1 MISKNVEAIL
11 NNAVID
17 VRTRKNLFLTTEHLL
32 YAIVKSNEGE
42 DILANSGCNIQNL
55 KNDLIEYISN
65 LETAKDNDY
74 EPQQTIAFQ
83 RVMQRSFVLAQSASK
98 DEIDIADIIISIFDE
113 EEIFAKYFLE
123 KNGCTKL
130 SVMEYVS
137 HGSVNNDENINLD
150 EDYYGNPLPFFF
162 SREWKQKKDN
172 NDNDKQQNNKSL
184 LKYLEKYTINMTEKA
199 RNGKYDKLIGRE
211 NEIKRTIEVLC
222 RRQKNNPVHVGEPGV
237 GKTAITEGLAQ
248 LIVQNKVPEKLK
260 DYQIFAID
268 IGAILAGTKYRG
280 EFEER
285 FKGVLKAI
293 SQLKKCII
301 FIDEIHTIVG
311 AGAVSGGSMD
321 ASNLIKPFL
330 VSSDFRCIG
339 ATTYQEYKQYF
350 EKDRA
355 LSRRFQKIDIKE
367 PSVEDT
373 IKILEGIKDRYEE
386 YHNVKYSEKAIKAC
400 AELSAKFINDRHL
413 PDKAIDLLD
422 ESGAYVN
429 LYHPSQKVVNI
440 KDIENLVSRI
450 AQIPVKTI
458 DKEEQNNLKDLGE
471 ELKKYIYGQDRAIN
485 SIVNAIKRH
494 RVGLGHPEKP
504 IGSFLFIGPTGVG
517 KTELC
522 RVLARELGIKLIRF
536 DMSEYMEEYSV
547 SRLLGSPPGYVGYEQ
562 GAALTDAII
571 KNPHCVLLLDEIEK
585 AHPNIFNTLLQIMDH
600 ASITDRTGRTADF
613 RNVILIM
620 TSNVGSREMNSFKI
634 GFNNTID
641 GNLIKGDPMSAVKNT
656 FSPEFRNRLDEVVL
670 FNSLNQEAINK
681 IVLKFIK
688 ELEDQLKEKKIK
700 INLTESA
707 ISYLAKKG
715 FDILLGARPMARV
728 IQEEVKD
735 KLADLILEGIVKKDD
750 TVKIDFVN
758 DKLQF
763 SVE

>member
-1 MISKNVEAIL
+1 MIGKNLEMVL
-11 NNAVID
+11 NSAFFD
-17 VRTRKNLFLTTEHLL
+17 VRKRRNIFLTTEHLL
-32 YAIVKSNEGE
+32 YAIIRSDEGRE
-42 DILANSGCNIQNL
+42 IIVNSGGNIESLKKNL
-55 KNDLIEYISN
+55 TEYLDT
-65 LETAKDNDY
+65 LEKSESDDY
-74 EPQQTIAFQ
+74 EPQQTLTFQ
-83 RVMQRSFVLAQSASK
+83 RVMQRAFILAQSAEK
-98 DEIDIADIIISIFDE
+98 KEIEIGDIIISMFDE
-113 EEIFAKYFLE
+113 EESFSKYFLE
-123 KNGCTKL
+123 KSGLTKL
-130 SVMEYVS
+130 SIMEYVS
-137 HGSVNNDENINLD
+137 HGTVSNNEEPAFDFREEEEDIDESNEL
-150 EDYYGNPLPFFF
+150 
-162 SREWKQKKDN
+162 N
-172 NDNDKQQNNKSL
+172 NNRDRNNQKQQNDKALN
-184 LKYLEKYTINMTEKA
+184 KYLEKYTINMTENA
-199 RNGKYDKLIGRE
+199 RLGKYDKLIGRE
-211 NEIKRTIEVLC
+211 NEIKRTIEILC

-248 LIVQNKVPEKLK
+248 LIVQNKVPDKLK
-260 DYQIFAID
+260 DYKIFAID

-386 YHNVKYSEKAIKAC
+386 YHQVKYSENAIKAC

-422 ESGAYVN
+422 EAGAYVS
-429 LYHPSQKVVNI
+429 LYHPGQKVVTI

-458 DKEEQNNLKDLGE
+458 DKDEQNNLKDLAT
-471 ELKKYIYGQDRAIN
+471 ELKKYIYGQDKAIN

-536 DMSEYMEEYSV
+536 DMSEYMEEYSI

-562 GAALTDAII
+562 GAALTDVII
-571 KNPHCVLLLDEIEK
+571 KNPHSVLLLDEIEK
-585 AHPNIFNTLLQIMDH
+585 AHPNIFNALLQIMDH

-634 GFNNTID
+634 GFNNSVE
-641 GNLIKGDPMSAVKNT
+641 GNLIKGDPMTAVKDT
-656 FSPEFRNRLDEVVL
+656 FSPEFRNRLDEIVV
-670 FNSLNQEAINK
+670 FNSLSQDAINK

-700 INLTESA
+700 INITEKA
-707 ISYLAKKG
+707 ISYIAKKG

-735 KLADLILEGIVKKDD
+735 KLTDLILDGIVKKDSIV
-750 TVKIDFVN
+750 TIDCED
-758 DKLQF
+758 DKLKF
-763 SVE
+763 ST

>member
-1 MISKNVEAIL
+1 MISRNLEKVL
-11 NNAVID
+11 NIALME
-17 VRTRKNLFLTTEHLL
+17 VRKRRNLFFTTEHLL
-32 YAIVKSNEGE
+32 YAITFSEEGR
-42 DILANSGCNIQNL
+42 DIIVNSGGDIKEIQ
-55 KNDLIEYISN
+55 KDLIEYLNN
-65 LETAKDNDY
+65 LEVSSELNY
-74 EPQQTIAFQ
+74 EPHQTVALQ
-83 RVMQRSFVLAQSASK
+83 RVMQRAFILFQSAEK
-98 DEIDIADIIISIFDE
+98 KELEISDIIISIFDE
-113 EEIFAKYFLE
+113 TDSFSKYFLE
-123 KNGCTKL
+123 KNGLTKL
-130 SVMEYVS
+130 NIMEYVS
-137 HGSVNNDENINLD
+137 HGIFNEDFNYSQESIEEDEMGKNLFNKN
-150 EDYYGNPLPFFF
+150 E
-162 SREWKQKKDN
+162 Q
-172 NDNDKQQNNKSL
+172 KQQNEKSL
-184 LKYLEKYTINMTEKA
+184 SKYLERYAIDMTENA
-199 RNGKYDKLIGRE
+199 RLGKYDKLIGRE
-211 NEIKRTIEVLC
+211 NEIKRTIEILC

-248 LIVQNKVPEKLK
+248 LIVNGQAPDKLK
-260 DYQIFAID
+260 DYRIFAID

-293 SQLKKCII
+293 TQLKKAII
-301 FIDEIHTIVG
+301 FIDEIHNIVG
-311 AGAVSGGSMD
+311 AGAVSGGSID

-339 ATTYQEYKQYF
+339 ATTYQEFKQYF

-367 PSVEDT
+367 PSIEDT
-373 IKILEGIKDRYEE
+373 IKILNGIKDKYEE
-386 YHNVKYSEKAIKAC
+386 YHNVKYSEKAISAC
-400 AELSAKFINDRHL
+400 VELSAKFINDRHL

-422 ESGAYVN
+422 EVGAYIN
-429 LYHPSQKVVNI
+429 LYHPNQKIVNV
-440 KDIENLVSRI
+440 KDVENLVSRI

-458 DKEEQNNLKDLGE
+458 SKEEQINLKDLAS
-471 ELKKYIYGQDRAIN
+471 ELKKYIYGQDKAIN

-504 IGSFLFIGPTGVG
+504 IGAFLFIGPTGVG

-536 DMSEYMEEYSV
+536 DMSEYMEEYSI

-571 KNPHCVLLLDEIEK
+571 KNPYCVLLLDEIEK
-585 AHPNIFNTLLQIMDH
+585 AHPNIFNALLQIMDH

-634 GFNNTID
+634 GFNNEKD

-656 FSPEFRNRLDEVVL
+656 FNPEFRNRLDEIVV
-670 FNSLNQEAINK
+670 FNSLSQESINK
-681 IVLKFIK
+681 IVLKFIA

-700 INLTESA
+700 INITEKA
-707 ISYLAKKG
+707 ICYLAKKG

-728 IQEEVKD
+728 IQEEIKN
-735 KLADLILEGIVKKDD
+735 KLTDLLLDNIVKKDS
-750 TVKIDFVN
+750 TITIDF
-758 DKLQF
+758 DGEILQF
-763 SVE
+763 KV

>member
-1 MISKNVEAIL
+1 
-11 NNAVID
+11 
-17 VRTRKNLFLTTEHLL
+17 
-32 YAIVKSNEGE
+32 
-42 DILANSGCNIQNL
+42 
-55 KNDLIEYISN
+55 
-65 LETAKDNDY
+65 
-74 EPQQTIAFQ
+74 
-83 RVMQRSFVLAQSASK
+83 MQRAFILAQSAEK
-98 DEIDIADIIISIFDE
+98 KEIEIGDIIISMFDE
-113 EEIFAKYFLE
+113 EESFSKYFLE
-123 KNGCTKL
+123 KSGLTKL
-130 SVMEYVS
+130 SIMEYVS
-137 HGSVNNDENINLD
+137 HGTVSNNEEPAFDFREEEEDIDESNEL
-150 EDYYGNPLPFFF
+150 
-162 SREWKQKKDN
+162 N
-172 NDNDKQQNNKSL
+172 NNRDRNNQKQQNDKALN
-184 LKYLEKYTINMTEKA
+184 KYLEKYTINMTENA
-199 RNGKYDKLIGRE
+199 RLGKYDKLIGRE
-211 NEIKRTIEVLC
+211 NEIKRTIEILC

-248 LIVQNKVPEKLK
+248 LIVQNKVPDKLK
-260 DYQIFAID
+260 DYKIFAID

-386 YHNVKYSEKAIKAC
+386 YHQVKYSENAIKAC

-422 ESGAYVN
+422 EAGAYVS
-429 LYHPSQKVVNI
+429 LYHPGQKVVTI

-458 DKEEQNNLKDLGE
+458 DKDEQNNLKDLAT
-471 ELKKYIYGQDRAIN
+471 ELKKYIYGQDKAIN

-536 DMSEYMEEYSV
+536 DMSEYMEEYSI

-562 GAALTDAII
+562 GAALTDVII
-571 KNPHCVLLLDEIEK
+571 KNPHSVLLLDEIEK
-585 AHPNIFNTLLQIMDH
+585 AHPNIFNALLQIMDH

-634 GFNNTID
+634 GFNNSVE
-641 GNLIKGDPMSAVKNT
+641 GNLIKGDPMTAVKDT
-656 FSPEFRNRLDEVVL
+656 FSPEFRNRLDEIVV
-670 FNSLNQEAINK
+670 FNSLSQDAINK

-700 INLTESA
+700 INITEKA
-707 ISYLAKKG
+707 ISYIAKKG

-735 KLADLILEGIVKKDD
+735 KLTDLILDGIVKKDSIV
-750 TVKIDFVN
+750 TIDCED
-758 DKLQF
+758 DKLKF
-763 SVE
+763 ST

>member
-1 MISKNVEAIL
+1 MIGKNLETVL
-11 NNAVID
+11 NNAFID

-32 YAIVKSNEGE
+32 YAVVKSDEGKE
-42 DILANSGCNIQNL
+42 ILVNSGCNVQNL
-55 KNDLIEYISN
+55 KKDLIEYISN
-65 LETAKDNDY
+65 LETAKNDDY
-74 EPQQTIAFQ
+74 EPQQTGAFQ
-83 RVMQRSFVLAQSASK
+83 RVMQRAFILAQSAAK
-98 DEIDIADIIISIFDE
+98 EEIDIADIIISIFDE
-113 EEIFAKYFLE
+113 EESFAKYFLE
-123 KNGCTKL
+123 KNGATKL

-137 HGSVNNDENINLD
+137 HGSVNNDENINL
-150 EDYYGNPLPFFF
+150 
-162 SREWKQKKDN
+162 N
-172 NDNDKQQNNKSL
+172 NEEEQVINFLYRNKEKNNDKQQNEKSL
-184 LKYLEKYTINMTEKA
+184 LKYLEKYTINMTENAKL
-199 RNGKYDKLIGRE
+199 GKYDKLIGRE

-248 LIVQNKVPEKLK
+248 LIIQNKVPEKLK

-311 AGAVSGGSMD
+311 AGAVSGGSVD

-373 IKILEGIKDRYEE
+373 IKILEGIKDKYEE
-386 YHNVKYSEKAIKAC
+386 YHNIKYSENAIKGC

-422 ESGAYVN
+422 EAGAYVS
-429 LYHPSQKVVNI
+429 LYHPSQKIVNI
-440 KDIENLVSRI
+440 KDIENLISRI

-458 DKEEQNNLKDLGE
+458 DKEEQNNLKDLGD
-471 ELKKYIYGQDRAIN
+471 ELKKYIYGQDKAIN

-562 GAALTDAII
+562 GSALTDAII
-571 KNPHCVLLLDEIEK
+571 KNPHSVLLLDEIEK

-620 TSNVGSREMNSFKI
+620 TSNIGSREMNSFKI

-656 FSPEFRNRLDEVVL
+656 FTPEFRNRLDEIVL

-700 INLTESA
+700 INLTEKA
-707 ISYLAKKG
+707 ISYISKKG

-728 IQEEVKD
+728 IQEEIKD
-735 KLADLILEGIVKKDD
+735 KLSDLILEGIVKKDD
-750 TVKIDFVN
+750 TVTIDFDN
-758 DKLQF
+758 DQLQF
-763 SVE
+763 SV